1 MRYLVVLF
9 WSLILG
15 QIVAYLGAA
24 LTQGMYNFPQA
35 VAGSVLLTVV
45 VCLVGEVSQPNKKAV
60 TNK

>member
-1 MRYLVVLF
+1 MRYIVVLF

-35 VAGSVLLTVV
+35 VAGSIFLALM
-45 VCLVGEVSQPNKKAV
+45 VCLVSELSQPKEKKQV
-60 TNK
+60 

>member
-1 MRYLVVLF
+1 MRYIVVLF

-35 VAGSVLLTVV
+35 VLGSIFLAII
-45 VCLVGEVSQPNKKAV
+45 VCLVAELSQPKK
-60 TNK
+60 K